1 MRWRLGIM
9 DRLEAAL
16 EVLVTRLR
24 EQNVAVVRGALSEET
39 GLPKVC
45 LDSEHEATLSCDAF
59 FETAIAMAVKY
70 VVVDVRR
77 LQDDEL
83 DEAVAAAEEV
93 EDAEPAVR
101 DEVLSEL
108 KRCRDR
114 IGYVCSFELAFIA
127 SDPPVVF
134 SLECFAPWSE
144 HVYGTGEL
152 LQSDDEGT
160 HKAEELSEEE
170 ITTLA
175 KKLAADQRF
184 QKATR
189 MDGRLFVARKVFGD
203 MAEEYGAQLEDIISE
218 ATNIFELEIRAA
230 QEDELRAKARTMLQ
244 QGRSRS
250 SVATELGLTT
260 HRLGKLVEGSA

>member
-9 DRLEAAL
+9 DKLEAAL

-77 LQDDEL
+77 LQNDEL

-101 DEVLSEL
+101 NEVLSEL

-114 IGYVCSFELAFIA
+114 IGHVCSFELAFIA

-152 LQSDDEGT
+152 LQSNDEGT
-160 HKAEELSEEE
+160 QKEEELSEEE

-189 MDGRLFVARKVFGD
+189 MDARLFVARKVFGD
-203 MAEEYGAQLEDIISE
+203 MADEYGSQLNDIISE

-230 QEDELRAKARTMLQ
+230 QEDELRATARGMLQ

-260 HRLGKLVEGSA
+260 HRLGKLVEGSG